1 MDFNVFQK
9 REIIHVFIFLRSSRC
24 AGRQRRGTINTILYT
39 VFTVRPTCVQ
49 TALQRGAGGCR
60 RGADG
65 STSVRARLPLEWGDR
80 DSASASRKKAFSPQG
95 RQPGAAR
102 ERPPF
107 TILKEGLTVKSSP

>member
-9 REIIHVFIFLRSSRC
+9 REILSSKFSSSLHLPSEDAPGAT
-24 AGRQRRGTINTILYT
+24 AGLFTILYT

-80 DSASASRKKAFSPQG
+80 DSA
-95 RQPGAAR
+95 
-102 ERPPF
+102 
-107 TILKEGLTVKSSP
+107 